1 MANVNRSVRQPVRR
15 APRPLAVVGALLTA
29 LLAGGH
35 ALAQDEE
42 NVKQTVAMSQQV
54 YEGLTAAQE
63 LVEAKQYAQADA
75 AIQELLSKGDRLSPY
90 ETAQIWNLTA
100 YSYYLQERYPDAIR
114 AYDRVMQQPELPEAL
129 VLSTLKTKA
138 QLQFTI
144 EDYQGAL
151 ATAEDLQR
159 RVSEPSADI
168 YMLIGQAHFQLG
180 DYDSALEPI
189 RRAVDMTR
197 AQGNTPKENWLLL
210 LRVIYYEKR
219 DFKNMI
225 AVLEELIQHYPKD
238 TYLLTLAGAH
248 SELEDTLKQLVIV
261 ETLYEAG
268 FIRNAGQIV
277 NLANLYLLHETPVKA
292 ARLLDKEMEAGVVE
306 ASERNL
312 RLLSQA
318 WYTAREDEKS
328 IPPLA
333 RAAELSNDGEL
344 YVRLA
349 QSHLNLENWEEAAS
363 AVRRGLQAGGLKRA
377 DTANIMLGMAL
388 FNQEKYEEARQAFEG
403 ASRDERSRRAAQQ
416 WIEYVDSEIRREE
429 LMSQELPVDTRPTE
443 LDQMLQ
449 EAEAATSSGG

>member
-1 MANVNRSVRQPVRR
+1 MTMAASNRTLGSF
-15 APRPLAVVGALLTA
+15 ALGATLMLGVLLTP
-29 LLAGGH
+29 GSV
-35 ALAQDEE
+35 LAQDEE

-63 LVEAKQYAQADA
+63 LVEAKQYGEAQTQ
-75 AIQELLSKGDRLSPY
+75 IQALLDRGDKLSPY
-90 ETAQIWNLTA
+90 ERAQIWNLTA

-114 AYDRVMQQPELPEAL
+114 AYEQVMAQPELPEAL

-138 QLQFTI
+138 QLQFTV

-151 ATAEDLQR
+151 NTVRELMNKVD
-159 RVSEPSADI
+159 EPAADV
-168 YMLIGQAHFQLG
+168 YMLMGQAYFQLG

-189 RRAVDMTR
+189 QTAVSMVK
-197 AQGNTPKENWLLL
+197 AQGNVPKENWLLL
-210 LRVIYYEKR
+210 LRVIHYEN
-219 DFKNMI
+219 KNYAAMI
-225 AVLEELIQHYPKD
+225 DVLEELITHYPKD

-248 SELEDTLKQLVIV
+248 SELEDTMKQLVIV
-261 ETLYEAG
+261 EALYEAG
-268 FIRNAGQIV
+268 FLKTANHIT
-277 NLANLYLLHETPVKA
+277 NLANLYLLHETPYKA
-292 ARLLDKEMEAGVVE
+292 AVLLEKEMNAGIVE
-306 ASERNL
+306 ANERNL

-333 RAAELSNDGEL
+333 RAADLTNDGEL

-363 AVRRGLQAGGLKRA
+363 AVRKGLQAGGVKRT
-377 DTANIMLGMAL
+377 DTANVMLGMAL
-388 FNQEKYEEARQAFEG
+388 FNQEKYSEARTAFER
-403 ASRDERSRRAAQQ
+403 ASRDDRSRRAAQQ
-416 WIEYVDSEIRREE
+416 WMAYVDSEIKRAE

-449 EAEAATSSGG
+449 EAEEATSGG

>member
-1 MANVNRSVRQPVRR
+1 MADLTRHH
-15 APRPLAVVGALLTA
+15 RPARHLRALLCLAA
-29 LLAGGH
+29 LLAGPGVH
-35 ALAQDEE
+35 AQDEE

-75 AIQELLSKGDRLSPY
+75 AIQQLLGRGDSLSPY

-100 YSYYLQERYPDAIR
+100 YSYYLQERYSDAIR

-138 QLQFTI
+138 QLQFTV

-151 ATAEDLQR
+151 ATAQDLRR

-180 DYDSALEPI
+180 DYGAALEPI
-189 RRAVDMTR
+189 KTAVDMTR

-219 DFKNMI
+219 DFPNMI
-225 AVLEELIQHYPKD
+225 AVLEELITHYPKD

-248 SELEDTLKQLVIV
+248 SELEDTKKQLVIV

-268 FIRNAGQIV
+268 FIKAPGQIV
-277 NLANLYLLHETPVKA
+277 NLANLYLLHQTPVKA
-292 ARLLDKEMEAGVVE
+292 ARLLDREMSAGVVE
-306 ASERNL
+306 ETERNL

-333 RAAELSNDGEL
+333 RAAELSGDGEL

-349 QSHLNLENWEEAAS
+349 QSHLNLENWGEAAQ
-363 AVRRGLQAGGLKRA
+363 AVRRGLQAGGLKRD

-388 FNQEKYEEARQAFEG
+388 FNQEKYAEARTAFER

-416 WIEYVDSEIRREE
+416 WISYVESEIAREE

-449 EAEAATSSGG
+449 EAEAATGGG